1 MRDHSP
7 SPAELVA
14 SATAL
19 ATGATPAQSERAV
32 EDAASLL
39 AAQTGVRAG
48 VDRALLNHGETLLGT
63 LWRNH
68 WRPADAV
75 RVVRRELGAAHLAFA
90 VALVA
95 AEARRYPQAALDR
108 RWTEQLRELEATTW
122 QGPED
127 AWLDEVADR
136 HRLDRFSALTALLE
150 LVRLWSWLPRLTEI
164 GPVPAVGSGS
174 ATVTAL
180 TAPVPGEPKLLARIR
195 ALLAKAE
202 STDYAEEAE
211 AFTAKAQELMARH
224 SIDEALLAARSGD
237 RTLPGAIR
245 IGIDNPYESAKALLL
260 DAVADANRARSVWDK
275 ANGFCTVV
283 GFDADLDAVE
293 LLYTSLL
300 VQAVTAMN
308 GAQVQRRGRT
318 KAFRQSFLVSYASR
332 IRERLSTAT
341 AQAQKEAVAE
351 TGTSDLLPVLAARQ
365 EAVER
370 HTTTLFPSL
379 KKGRSIRVS
388 DYDGWEQGRAAANRA
403 QLHSPQGRGELRG

>member
-7 SPAELVA
+7 SPVELVA
-14 SATAL
+14 RATAL

-39 AAQTGVRAG
+39 AAQTTLRAG
-48 VDRALLNHGETLLGT
+48 VDRALLSHGETLLGT

-75 RVVRRELGAAHLAFA
+75 RVVRRELGSVHLTFA

-95 AEARRYPQAALDR
+95 AEARRYPQATLDR
-108 RWTEQLRELEATTW
+108 RWTEQLRELEASTW

-127 AWLDEVADR
+127 AWLEEVAGR

-150 LVRLWSWLPRLTEI
+150 LVRLWSWLPRLTGI
-164 GPVPAVGSGS
+164 GPVPAGGSVH
-174 ATVTAL
+174 AAVTTL
-180 TAPVPGEPKLLARIR
+180 TEPVPGEPRLLARIR

-202 STDYAEEAE
+202 STEYAEEAE

-224 SIDEALLAARSGD
+224 SIDEALLAARSGA

-308 GAQVQRRGRT
+308 SAKVQQRGRS

-332 IRERLSTAT
+332 IRERLSAAT
-341 AQAQKEAVAE
+341 AQAQEEAAAE
-351 TGTSDLLPVLAARQ
+351 PGTGDLLPVLAARQ
-365 EAVER
+365 EAVEHR
-370 HTTTLFPSL
+370 TTALFPSL

-388 DYDGWEQGRAAANRA
+388 DLDGWTQGREAADRA
-403 QLHSPQGRGELRG
+403 QLHRRGREELRE